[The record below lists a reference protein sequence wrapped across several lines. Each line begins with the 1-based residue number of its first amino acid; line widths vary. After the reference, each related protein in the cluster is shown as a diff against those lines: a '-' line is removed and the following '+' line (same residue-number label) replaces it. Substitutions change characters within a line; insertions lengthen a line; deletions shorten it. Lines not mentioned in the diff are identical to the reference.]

1 MVDDPVYHGA
11 RHLVI
16 AEHRA
21 PPAELQVRR
30 DQHRLALVGVG
41 EDLEHQ
47 PRALGVE
54 RRESEFVDDE
64 KPRPAYL
71 RGLPVQPSLLPFA
84 PQPRDERGRREE
96 PRLDPPLACER
107 AERRGHVGL
116 PGPDI
121 AHQDQWI
128 GNTYLDD
135 SGRDSPASLNSTG
148 DMWPSVEWILKSSY
162 RCAWSESLARS
173 SRVVPNV
180 SRWTSSALGIPSVD
194 SSTAL
199 SWGGAALGR
208 RRPLYAEGLEH
219 QVDLGVV
226 KLAAAVRV
234 EYLDVRDREGG
245 RRERRLDRP
254 GVLPGPGGV
263 ADDLPVAGVDEQA
276 DVVPRGPD
284 CARRSGRC
292 IYGCAA
298 PCRRGRARRRSARRP
313 R

>member
-1 MVDDPVYHGA
+1 MVDDPVYHGG

-54 RRESEFVDDE
+54 RQESEFVDDE

-71 RGLPVQPSLLPFA
+71 RGLPVQPSLLPCA

-121 AHQDQWI
+121 AHQDQVLAGI
-128 GNTYLDD
+128 EECEREQGVPVEPLGPRHGRPIVSRERLRRRQGAAPQQGDPFGRLPAGPFRLQVFRQVLDLLGRPEPRPLLEHRSREGARPARLDD
-135 SGRDSPASLNSTG
+135 PSRELLASGH
-148 DMWPSVEWILKSSY
+148 
-162 RCAWSESLARS
+162 
-173 SRVVPNV
+173 
-180 SRWTSSALGIPSVD
+180 
-194 SSTAL
+194 
-199 SWGGAALGR
+199 
-208 RRPLYAEGLEH
+208 RRP
-219 QVDLGVV
+219 
-226 KLAAAVRV
+226 
-234 EYLDVRDREGG
+234 
-245 RRERRLDRP
+245 P
-254 GVLPGPGGV
+254 P
-263 ADDLPVAGVDEQA
+263 
-276 DVVPRGPD
+276 
-284 CARRSGRC
+284 
-292 IYGCAA
+292 
-298 PCRRGRARRRSARRP
+298 
-313 R
+313 